1 MLHTALRTSVKGHLE
16 ITDPRT
22 ANPFVKS
29 ELTRKDYLTAL
40 RNKLY
45 VVDEQLWMQEY
56 TKSRSGGAV
65 QPLPSTQ
72 SQKLLA
78 IRKGLVDEHPIT
90 KLRADLANARQRNMT
105 HAAQYLEELTQNVY
119 RQLPTPLI
127 HVNQIAG
134 KVYIRSFTSVGS
146 PSRYVVQR

>member
-1 MLHTALRTSVKGHLE
+1 MHYTGLRTSVKGHIE

-22 ANPFVKS
+22 AKSVVKS
-29 ELTRKDYLTAL
+29 EMTRKDYLTAI

-56 TKSRSGGAV
+56 AKSHSDAV

-72 SQKLLA
+72 FQKLLA
-78 IRKGLVDEHPIT
+78 THRGLVDEHPNT
-90 KLRADLANARQRNMT
+90 KLRADLENARQRNMT

-134 KVYIRSFTSVGS
+134 NVYIRSFISVGS
-146 PSRYVVQR
+146 PSRYVV